1 MAELAALSLHSRVI
15 RLKSAIVEGSPVRRE
30 GARRDIGVATMARY
44 VALLRG
50 INVGGNNVIRMADLR
65 ACLEVDGFGDVRTYI
80 QSGNVLFTAS
90 GSSATLTARLERT
103 LSAGFGYGATVA
115 VRSARPFRAIVDA
128 APEGFGIDRER
139 YRCDVLFLM
148 PPLTPARAI
157 ADVPTR
163 EGVDRA
169 WTGPGCCTSNDSTPG
184 PDRAGSRRSSR
195 CRSIEA

>member
-1 MAELAALSLHSRVI
+1 
-15 RLKSAIVEGSPVRRE
+15 
-30 GARRDIGVATMARY
+30 MARY

-65 ACLEVDGFGDVRTYI
+65 ACLEADGFGDVRTYI

-103 LSAGFGYGATVA
+103 LSAGFGYEATVA
-115 VRSARPFRAIVDA
+115 VRSARQFRAIVNA
-128 APEGFGIDRER
+128 APSGFGVDRER
-139 YRCDVLFLM
+139 YRSDVIFLM

-169 WTGPGCCTSNDSTPG
+169 WTGPGVLYFERLDARAAQSRLSKIVSLPIYRSLTIRNWATTCTLLEMLETPQG
-184 PDRAGSRRSSR
+184 
-195 CRSIEA
+195 